1 MMFRSLL
8 LACGLL
14 ISASAWGQSTTG
26 QNGAVFSF
34 KETQHDFGKVI
45 LDSALTYTFEFTN
58 IGNAM
63 LMITAIEPS
72 CHCVTANWRRAPVM
86 PGETGTIAVTYSA
99 PIGEGKFNRALW
111 IASNATN
118 VDPNTMRFELRV
130 LGEGVKS
137 LPRKRATSRT
147 KVRVHQR

>member
-1 MMFRSLL
+1 MFRSVLL
-8 LACGLL
+8 VSILFFSTLAAAQTP
-14 ISASAWGQSTTG
+14 SG

-34 KETQHDFGKVI
+34 KETTHDFGKVD

-72 CHCVTANWRRAPVM
+72 CHCLSVNWRRAPVM
-86 PGETGTIAVTYSA
+86 PGEKGTISVTYAS
-99 PIGEGKFNRALW
+99 PIDNGKFNRALW

-118 VDPNTMRFELRV
+118 VDPSTMRFELRV
-130 LGEGVKS
+130 MGEGVKN
-137 LPRKRATSRT
+137 LPRKKVTGRTNSR
-147 KVRVHQR
+147 KHVR